1 MLAHEK
7 GFKLSLLL
15 VGMKFFLNLNLNL
28 NHFGVMVYHCPIS
41 VHYTVIKKYF
51 GYEESQQNYYLNKGT
66 GDVKIVVWKNLIQ
79 DTGGRRGKN
88 EDGLVLVNSL
98 SYIYFNRTKQSSCN
112 C

>member
-1 MLAHEK
+1 MSGIGACPWDGSQVEPVIGCHEH
-7 GFKLSLLL
+7 
-15 VGMKFFLNLNLNL
+15 KFFLNLNL

-79 DTGGRRGKN
+79 DTGGGGGGRMKMAW
-88 EDGLVLVNSL
+88 
-98 SYIYFNRTKQSSCN
+98 F
-112 C
+112 